1 MDRQLVG
8 QKAATLQVEAVQDH
22 TVVHHQ
28 DHLVLVAGHLAA
40 VQEAVVVAQ
49 TEDNLD

>member
-1 MDRQLVG
+1 MGRQLVD
-8 QKAATLQVEAVQDH
+8 QEVATVQVEAVQNH

-28 DHLVLVAGHLAA
+28 DHQVLVAGHLAA

-49 TEDNLD
+49 RGDNLD